1 MVELE
6 ASLQCVGGRPS
17 PIAWRTGA
25 TQACADWLVWLSRS
39 PEGSGSL
46 ALPQPGRLASF
57 AGTTLPN
64 GVARLSTSHPRA
76 DPLDVLW
83 QPAAIAWLLIAGEA
97 VALVMSLNPGN
108 DRPLLRYFGLMSLAV
123 QWVLLSTLAS
133 LYLLRARLRRLQPQQ
148 VAYAAIGL
156 LLSYA
161 WLLAIA
167 ADLLLQSSST
177 IAASDRLG
185 LQWRAVAIALAVGL
199 LGLSAFHA
207 HWRYRQSIL
216 RVKQAELEAL
226 QARVH
231 PHFLFNTL
239 NSAAALVH
247 ARPDDAERVLL
258 DLGDLFRAA
267 LSESGWVP
275 LGHELGLCQRYLA
288 IEQQRFGD
296 RLQTE
301 WRIDKGMDG
310 LSVPLLAVQPLV
322 ENAVVHGLDE
332 RTGTKSLS
340 VEATQTATELHVC
353 VRNAVPRA
361 PAALPRNG
369 HSIGLAG
376 VRARIESVTHGTGSL
391 ATESDGTSF
400 VARIVLPKAAMPPP
414 DQTTTR

>member
-1 MVELE
+1 M
-6 ASLQCVGGRPS
+6 SSRPPS
-17 PIAWRTGA
+17 PIAWRTGT
-25 TQACADWLVWLSRS
+25 TQARPDWLVRLFRS
-39 PEGSGSL
+39 PNGSGSL

-57 AGTTLPN
+57 AGTSLPN

-83 QPAAIAWLLIAGEA
+83 QPAAIAWLLVAGEA

-156 LLSYA
+156 LLSCA
-161 WLLAIA
+161 WLLATA

-177 IAASDRLG
+177 TVASDWLG
-185 LQWRAVAIALAVGL
+185 LRWRAVAIALAVGL

-267 LSESGWVP
+267 LSEPGWVP
-275 LGHELGLCQRYLA
+275 LEHELDLCRRYLA

-296 RLQTE
+296 RLRVE
-301 WRIDKGMDG
+301 WRIEEGLEG
-310 LSVPLLAVQPLV
+310 LSVPLLTIQPLV

-332 RTGTKSLS
+332 RSGAKSLC
-340 VEATQTATELHVC
+340 VEAGQSATELLVS
-353 VRNAVPRA
+353 VRNAVPRDPEA
-361 PAALPRNG
+361 TARNG

-376 VRARIESVTHGTGSL
+376 VRARIESVTQGAGSL
-391 ATESDGTSF
+391 TTESDGASF
-400 VARIVLPKAAMPPP
+400 VARIVLPKAAMPAR